1 MTFGRKLVIHNDADR
16 DANARLLKRRKME
29 IEIQELQE
37 ELDAWGLS
45 EIEIPATRT
54 DEEILNDVDKG

>member
-37 ELDAWGLS
+37 ELDAWGLEEVGPITS
-45 EIEIPATRT
+45 YTEEEYL
-54 DEEILNDVDKG
+54 DEKGL